1 MLKRAFVAVTL
12 FFVATAFADAGIN
25 VRPEGDNKRV
35 ALVIGNDNYK
45 ELPRLKRATN
55 DAREVGKAMEKIGFE
70 VTPALN
76 LGRADTLDAV
86 NKLASSVFEGDTVFI
101 FFAGQAFNAGGGDY
115 VLPID
120 VPALSDMGSLVTAS
134 LSLEQIVAPI
144 KARRPARVV
153 LVVDGCRD
161 NPFKDAAAR
170 GGLAPLS
177 STQTSDIWDGV
188 FVLFSAGI
196 GQVAMESLSSADTD
210 PNSLF
215 TRFFIKSVG
224 KPGQTLNELTVDL
237 RRNVT
242 ALAKDASVNQTPA
255 YYDQLPDAYVLV
267 PNK

>member
-1 MLKRAFVAVTL
+1 MFKSVVVAAAFFLIVT
-12 FFVATAFADAGIN
+12 VHADAGIN
-25 VRPEGDNKRV
+25 VRPEGVSKRF

-45 ELPRLKRATN
+45 ELPRLQRAGN

-86 NKLASSVFEGDTVFI
+86 NKLANSVFEGDTVFI
-101 FFAGQAFNAGGGDY
+101 FFAGQAFSAGGGDY
-115 VLPID
+115 VLPTD
-120 VPALSDMGSLVTAS
+120 VPALSDMGALVTAS
-134 LSLEQIVAPI
+134 LSLEQIVSPI
-144 KARRPARVV
+144 KARGPARIL

-170 GGLAPLS
+170 GGLAPLAL
-177 STQTSDIWDGV
+177 TQASDIWDGV

-196 GQVAMESLSSADTD
+196 GQVAMESVSSADTD

-224 KPGQTLNELTVDL
+224 KPGQTLNELAVDL

-242 ALAKDASVNQTPA
+242 ALAKNAKVNQTPA